1 MVDSAYC
8 ISLHGSLIVIYS
20 AIFLFGSQFHKHI
33 ADGWNCSIP
42 YCCSV
47 NVIACERPDTASY
60 LNYLVRL
67 KGIAGEERRISIC
80 ETLQSKGKVLRNRPC
95 PSLNVHYF
103 LAVFLNLR
111 PASTR

>member
-8 ISLHGSLIVIYS
+8 ISLHGSLIVIIS
-20 AIFLFGSQFHKHI
+20 AIFLFGYSQFHKHI

-80 ETLQSKGKVLRNRPC
+80 ETLQNRGKVYTCLCNFKYL
-95 PSLNVHYF
+95 SLFVQIQLYN
-103 LAVFLNLR
+103 
-111 PASTR
+111 

>member
-80 ETLQSKGKVLRNRPC
+80 ETLQNRGKLYTITHACVILIYLCLFVQIQLYN
-95 PSLNVHYF
+95 
-103 LAVFLNLR
+103 
-111 PASTR
+111 